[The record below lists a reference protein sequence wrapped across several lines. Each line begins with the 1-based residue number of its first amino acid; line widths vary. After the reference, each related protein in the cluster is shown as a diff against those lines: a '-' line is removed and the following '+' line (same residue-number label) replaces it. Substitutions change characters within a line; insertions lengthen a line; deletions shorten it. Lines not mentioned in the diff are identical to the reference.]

1 MEDPLPFL
9 QSYLGDNYGAGE
21 QNSSR
26 VQAEA
31 QWVALAWLAPWERE
45 RQDRILRVIF
55 WGDQAQK
62 RPLYRS
68 EQFGPLP
75 QLGFYQT
82 DVLLRPN
89 HLCARRAM
97 LLKLALRWYE
107 ADNGRPAVKLDELV
121 PKYLPSI
128 PTDPFSPDGQ
138 PFHYRLSKGE
148 KIEWPEEP
156 PPPGAGVPG
165 AAPPGGSAP
174 PGGTPPA
181 GPLQGVNAP
190 GMPPAALPPH
200 TRTVPAGQGI
210 LWSVGEDGRD
220 DGGHRQTGSLN
231 GEPMWREDVIFL
243 VPLPPKNK

>member
-1 MEDPLPFL
+1 MDVIAGRAVEGILVLGLDHWLEKLNGRPDLLRKALGILSRHLDATADDDDRKLVADLIVRNTVEDPLPFL

-89 HLCARRAM
+89 HLCAPRAM

-165 AAPPGGSAP
+165 AAPPGGAHRRAAP
-174 PGGTPPA
+174 RPR
-181 GPLQGVNAP
+181 GPFRA
-190 GMPPAALPPH
+190 
-200 TRTVPAGQGI
+200 
-210 LWSVGEDGRD
+210 
-220 DGGHRQTGSLN
+220 
-231 GEPMWREDVIFL
+231 
-243 VPLPPKNK
+243 